1 MLLVSVV
8 NKLSRCLLKNQEHD
22 IDILLAVTVSDIGTK
37 QGTFLTVVHVLSNIS
52 CWFGKY

>member
-37 QGTFLTVVHVLSNIS
+37 QGTFLTVVLV
-52 CWFGKY
+52 W

>member
-8 NKLSRCLLKNQEHD
+8 NKLSRCLLKNPEHD